1 MKNRTVILLIAIFS
15 FISCSNDDDNSS
27 DSELLLEGVNIQT
40 LSHDGLTR
48 EYYIYIPDSYD
59 GSSEF
64 PLILNFHGYGGDPL
78 SQLYIAD
85 MRMLADSEN
94 FILVY
99 PQGSP
104 ENGDG
109 SNTEKDGYLWNTML
123 PSDSNKSN
131 ADDFGFIEQLINEIS
146 SNYNLDQSRVYA
158 CGYSNGAGFSYSLA
172 CYLSD
177 KIAAIGSVSGL
188 MWEGVKTTCN
198 PTHPTAVISFNGTS
212 DNVRPYDGI
221 EDYLLSVDDMLNY
234 WAGYNKINDSPLKK
248 TVNTM
253 VEHYIYSGGDQGVSL
268 EHYKIIKGSHDW
280 FEIKNE
286 GSNINSLIWE
296 FLSRFDLNG
305 LRE

>member
-1 MKNRTVILLIAIFS
+1 
-15 FISCSNDDDNSS
+15 
-27 DSELLLEGVNIQT
+27 
-40 LSHDGLTR
+40 
-48 EYYIYIPDSYD
+48 
-59 GSSEF
+59 
-64 PLILNFHGYGGDPL
+64 
-78 SQLYIAD
+78 

-123 PSDSNKSN
+123 PSDSNKSS

-221 EDYLLSVDDMLNY
+221 EDYLLSVDDILNY

-253 VEHYIYSGGDQGVSL
+253 VEHYIYLGGDQGVSL

-280 FEIKNE
+280 FEIKHE